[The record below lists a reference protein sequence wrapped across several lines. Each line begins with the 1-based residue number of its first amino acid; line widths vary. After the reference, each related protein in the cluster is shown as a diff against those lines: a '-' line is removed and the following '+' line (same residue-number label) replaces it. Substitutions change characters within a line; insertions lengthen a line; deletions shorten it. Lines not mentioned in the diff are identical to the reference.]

1 MPSVSNP
8 LPRGQRHDNDTL
20 PHCLGMEKVFP
31 DTDGSASRPPRP
43 VLSGMSVTCRYVENG
58 EGAALAPGRLVKHQ
72 DDKTVNDLIKYVEYT
87 EAATDTVVGV
97 VDDHLP
103 TAGAASGE
111 NFWVVTEGPTRVYG
125 GATGA
130 AQAWI
135 IPHAT
140 DGSANTFATGGTVN
154 TLDDVANVVGYQ
166 LVAMA
171 ASTLTRAVVCKAF
184 RV

>member
-1 MPSVSNP
+1 
-8 LPRGQRHDNDTL
+8 
-20 PHCLGMEKVFP
+20 
-31 DTDGSASRPPRP
+31 
-43 VLSGMSVTCRYVENG
+43 MSVTCRYVENG

-87 EAATDTVVGV
+87 ENVVDTVVGV

-125 GATGA
+125 GTTGA
-130 AQAWI
+130 VQAWI
-135 IPHAT
+135 IPHTT
-140 DGSANTFATGGTVN
+140 DGSAGTFATTATVDS
-154 TLDDVANVVGYQ
+154 LDDVANVVGYQ
-166 LVAMA
+166 LVALA

>member
-8 LPRGQRHDNDTL
+8 LPRGQTHDNDTL

-58 EGAALAPGRLVKHQ
+58 EGAALAPGRVVRHE
-72 DDKTVNDLIKYVEYT
+72 DSKTGNDLIKYVEYV
-87 EAATDTVVGV
+87 ENVADTVVGI

-103 TAGAASGE
+103 TAGAASGK

-125 GATGA
+125 AATGA

-140 DGSANTFATGGTVN
+140 DGSVNTFATGGTVD

-166 LVAMA
+166 LVALA